1 MRTKQPGILC
11 KRENDEIQKSG
22 AEHFLNIH
30 LLKYTEYH
38 YDKFITTVSQFII
51 IMKYSILLLNETDP
65 QAPERNQ
72 LKIHS
77 FSLTQF
83 TPPPSPTI
91 TFSWRKIDEYL
102 ESQLYSFYVA
112 KNIVLGS
119 LEEFHTYVI

>member
-1 MRTKQPGILC
+1 
-11 KRENDEIQKSG
+11 
-22 AEHFLNIH
+22 
-30 LLKYTEYH
+30 
-38 YDKFITTVSQFII
+38 
-51 IMKYSILLLNETDP
+51 MKYSILLLNETDP
-65 QAPERNQ
+65 LAPERNQ

-83 TPPPSPTI
+83 TPPPPPPPPSPTI